1 MIEIRISNALGARTS
16 RSEIMMAQMSVSVRN
31 HHRTAGIRILPAQG
45 LPGTRWFHLWP
56 PQRPCVLAFLQ
67 MEYSVFLQVSLP
79 LLHERFDDYVQEVG
93 NALPD
98 LGLRWRL
105 LGMHLIAETVVGDC
119 AVYPLLQCIAGSIR
133 AKLAGAVVIQA
144 GPDVMTL
151 ADMSTLV
158 GLPHGSLE
166 ALREEYHESFPR
178 PTFGDVGRW
187 HLLHVL
193 RWVRAVG
200 AIHVDPR
207 LLDVASACEQFNA
220 TLRIRR
226 AGRWA

>member
-1 MIEIRISNALGARTS
+1 MASPAAS
-16 RSEIMMAQMSVSVRN
+16 RAS
-31 HHRTAGIRILPAQG
+31 LF
-45 LPGTRWFHLWP
+45 W
-56 PQRPCVLAFLQ
+56 Q
-67 MEYSVFLQVSLP
+67 MEYCVFLQASVP
-79 LLHERFDDYVQEVG
+79 LLHQRFEDFVLEVG
-93 NALPD
+93 AALPD
-98 LGLRWRL
+98 LALRWRL
-105 LGMHLIAETVVGDC
+105 LGTHLIAETDVGDR
-119 AVYPLLQCIAGSIR
+119 AVYPLLQRIAGSVR
-133 AKLAGAVVIQA
+133 AKCAGAVIIQA

-151 ADMSTLV
+151 GDMSTWV
-158 GLPHGSLE
+158 GLPIGSLE

-220 TLRIRR
+220 TLRTRCAGRR
-226 AGRWA
+226 A